1 MPLGSVA
8 LASLLALSAAPKATP
23 PAGGLDPIVVEA
35 IRLYDQGSYEDAKRD
50 LEGLDAAGLADG
62 PLLYR
67 LFFCERATGNEDAAQ
82 AALKRAAKALEAEL
96 PHAKTLET
104 SFYLANAY
112 ANLNR
117 PAEAGNVARTAIESV
132 DAKRLKMP
140 ETPIGFFQLGKL
152 YQDAGRSAEASTYY
166 TKALDGFDLKDGLY
180 AGNARWALRYVGN
193 DAYGR
198 GDYKASADAFVRL
211 TKLGGALPGDWIAL
225 AIARVR
231 SGGYAGAAEA
241 WKAAVKLDPA
251 GADDARYSGRLAD
264 VAAGIGTIPTSDGS
278 GVAFTAMTQ
287 AVLESTLKDQAA
299 AARTLQTRA
308 AEAMHGK
315 ALDKNLRTELAGK
328 LLAAR
333 RIFVAAGLEYSVRR
347 LPIRETAFRE
357 GYAVLI
363 FQDTEWALPPDP
375 S

>member
-251 GADDARYSGRLAD
+251 GADDARYSGRLAE

-315 ALDKNLRTELAGK
+315 ALDRNLRTELAGK

>member
-180 AGNARWALRYVGN
+180 AGNARWALRYIGN
-193 DAYGR
+193 AAYGR

-264 VAAGIGTIPTSDGS
+264 VAAGIGTIPKADGS

-333 RIFVAAGLEYSVRR
+333 KIFVAAGLEYSVRR